1 MGVDHRD
8 PMVIIPCMAHGS
20 KKVLYAALLGNT
32 GIAITK
38 FVAAAMTQSSAMLAE
53 AIHSCVDTGNQVLLL
68 WGLKQAK
75 RPPDAERPLGYGK
88 EVYFWSFVV
97 AILIFAVGAG
107 VSIYEGIVHLTASPR
122 ADAHAGSTS
131 LVVNYVVLV
140 IAMIFEGSAWW
151 IARREFR
158 AAKGDRGYLEAVHV
172 AKDPTMFVVL
182 LEDSAALLGLLAAF
196 VGITLTRW
204 TGSAVFDGAASIV
217 IGLILGGVACWLA
230 WESKSLLIGEAAD
243 PEVQKQIR
251 TILSEHAGIKSVNE
265 LITLHMGP
273 QSILVNVSVD
283 FADHLTSREVEDAV
297 ADFNRNIKKALPEV
311 QRIFIEAETY
321 AAHRLQQRSEDAKPD
336 GGAHD

>member
-1 MGVDHRD
+1 
-8 PMVIIPCMAHGS
+8 MASGS

-32 GIAITK
+32 GIAVTK
-38 FVAAAMTQSSAMLAE
+38 FVAAATTQSSAMLAE
-53 AIHSCVDTGNQVLLL
+53 AIHSVVDTGNQVLLL

-107 VSIYEGIVHLTASPR
+107 VSIYEGIAHVTAPLE
-122 ADAHAGSTS
+122 AGPHGGRVN
-131 LVVNYVVLV
+131 LVVNYAVLV
-140 IAMIFEGSAWW
+140 IAMVFEGSAWW

-158 AAKGDRGYLEAVHV
+158 AAKGARGYLEAVHV

-182 LEDSAALLGLLAAF
+182 LEDSAALLGLLTAF
-196 VGITLTRW
+196 VGITLTQW
-204 TGSAVFDGAASIV
+204 TGRAVFDGAASIV

-251 TILSEHAGIKSVNE
+251 TILTEHAGIKSVNE

-273 QSILVNVSVD
+273 QFVLVNISVD
-283 FADHLTSREVEDAV
+283 FADHLSSNEVEDAV
-297 ADFNRNIKKALPEV
+297 AHFNRQIKDAFPEV
-311 QRIFIEAETY
+311 QRVFIEAETY
-321 AAHRLQQRSEDAKPD
+321 AAHRLQQRVDDCEPD
-336 GGAHD
+336 GGVQD